1 MAGVFGLTA
10 FFPVTGSSDDV
21 VAAVVQLTNSVGS
34 VESAQI
40 TF

>member
-1 MAGVFGLTA
+1 MAGVFGLSV

-21 VAAVVQLTNSVGS
+21 VAAVVQIANSVG
-34 VESAQI
+34 VAQTAQI